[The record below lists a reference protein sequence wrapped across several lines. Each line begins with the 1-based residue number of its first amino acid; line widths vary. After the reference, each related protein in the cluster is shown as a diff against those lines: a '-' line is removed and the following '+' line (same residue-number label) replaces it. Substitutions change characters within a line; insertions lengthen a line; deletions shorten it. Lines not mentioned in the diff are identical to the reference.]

1 MTDEQIIDQII
12 HSLKNYNLRD
22 IKKIAQ
28 MDTVLASFTLCSC
41 FVEQMS
47 GFRYAKVKHKTG
59 NEMFKS
65 FVKDYLSQYDPSKLR
80 EDLRNRL
87 VHNYSLGET
96 YSLTMRSNDYH
107 LKPDK
112 NGRLILNLENF
123 IDDIDGA
130 FTKWNGE
137 LRTNDDVRKN
147 ALTWFSKFQII
158 G

>member
-1 MTDEQIIDQII
+1 MTDDQIIDQII

-41 FVEQMS
+41 FIEQVS

-65 FVKDYLSQYDPSKLR
+65 FVKDYLNQYEPSKLR
-80 EDLRNRL
+80 EDLRNKL

-96 YSLTMRSNDYH
+96 YSLTMRCIDCH

-112 NGRLILNLENF
+112 YGRLILNLENF
-123 IDDIDGA
+123 IDDIEIA
-130 FTKWNGE
+130 FEKWTNE
-137 LRTNDDVRKN
+137 LRTNDEIRKN
-147 ALTWFSKFQII
+147 ALTWFSKYEII